1 MHDISPVQIYLR
13 AGWSLGNVQDRYIF
27 GGAGGDELVG
37 RAVCGLP
44 ILEREFCILP
54 PHFSGETLAR
64 ISAAGWNNILE
75 SYDSYPQCFKRTVPY
90 LLASLVYHFEYLRGK
105 LSNSHPLWKQ
115 RLFTQKLIIE
125 ENNIF
130 LTDFLKKNVVT
141 GYGYCKLTNMRS
153 TGVPTSIAMAQE
165 IRMLQE
171 KVDKMTETHTSS
183 LLNFQEAT
191 IKSIQSIPEAVKN
204 TIMENFEIDGV
215 APINVSDV
223 QNIVSQSSKVLLEQ
237 MKELIN
243 QISSREA
250 NNINNINRTQQIN
263 TTYDVGPTYFDWGG
277 KLFRLVPENFQF
289 SSTDVKS
296 SWDVWQHGQ
305 GVQWKGKACRT
316 YPLKRLLDKRIQTR
330 HR

>member
-1 MHDISPVQIYLR
+1 
-13 AGWSLGNVQDRYIF
+13 
-27 GGAGGDELVG
+27 
-37 RAVCGLP
+37 
-44 ILEREFCILP
+44 
-54 PHFSGETLAR
+54 
-64 ISAAGWNNILE
+64 
-75 SYDSYPQCFKRTVPY
+75 
-90 LLASLVYHFEYLRGK
+90 
-105 LSNSHPLWKQ
+105 
-115 RLFTQKLIIE
+115 
-125 ENNIF
+125 
-130 LTDFLKKNVVT
+130 
-141 GYGYCKLTNMRS
+141 MRS

-171 KVDKMTETHTSS
+171 KVDKMTETNTSS

-263 TTYDVGPTYFDWGG
+263 TIYDVGPTYFD
-277 KLFRLVPENFQF
+277 
-289 SSTDVKS
+289 
-296 SWDVWQHGQ
+296 
-305 GVQWKGKACRT
+305 
-316 YPLKRLLDKRIQTR
+316 
-330 HR
+330 